1 MHNNDYYSLTYFGII
16 NEKWYDYSTVVTLLI
31 TYRTHYTIIYL
42 SFCCHNNIIY
52 KNTLTYVCLVRTGQ
66 QTYIFFF
73 WYYFL
78 QRTLTAQLA
87 IVRNFHTINVWR
99 ILKISAKIYSNR
111 QEIRKLNEILKFLT
125 HYSRVYSVKIPH
137 HIPIRS

>member
-1 MHNNDYYSLTYFGII
+1 MYMNMHNNDYYSLTYFGII

-66 QTYIFFF
+66 QTYILFFLVLLPPTNANCGPS
-73 WYYFL
+73 YC
-78 QRTLTAQLA
+78 
-87 IVRNFHTINVWR
+87 
-99 ILKISAKIYSNR
+99 
-111 QEIRKLNEILKFLT
+111 QEF
-125 HYSRVYSVKIPH
+125 SH
-137 HIPIRS
+137 HIRMENP